1 MATVRV
7 AVAQTAVRVDNAR
20 IARVAGARGS
30 KPPPPIRRRVQAGIC
45 IFRIA
50 DGFGGRVAL
59 APRGAGKVGPQGSF
73 GHAVFVG
80 QADFG
85 IRQKEDFS
93 GDVFITAAVGDGIL
107 RDTDHGVQDSVPEVR
122 FEVGQES
129 GFGVVFVVVA
139 PHVGVARRC
148 VVAVTRGIPGR
159 GLAIQ
164 PLVNI
169 RLGIAVVSVASAV
182 TVRVRRLLRVKA
194 FQGDH
199 FLGYQARSAVGR
211 VLGSHDPPDH
221 FPVVFR
227 VRRLDDAS
235 NGQSG

>member
-1 MATVRV
+1 M
-7 AVAQTAVRVDNAR
+7 
-20 IARVAGARGS
+20 RVAGVRGS
-30 KPPPPIRRRVQAGIC
+30 KPPIPIRRRVQDGTC

-59 APRGAGKVGPQGSF
+59 APCGTGKVGPQGPF

-85 IRQKEDFS
+85 IRQKEDLS

-107 RDTDHGVQDSVPEVR
+107 CDTDHGVQDSLSEVR

-139 PHVGVARRC
+139 PHVGVVRRC

-159 GLAIQ
+159 GLAVQ
-164 PLVNI
+164 PLVDI
-169 RLGIAVVSVASAV
+169 RLGITVVSVILAV
-182 TVRVRRLLRVKA
+182 AACVRRLLRVKA

>member
-1 MATVRV
+1 M
-7 AVAQTAVRVDNAR
+7 VAQTAVRADMAR
-20 IARVAGARGS
+20 KVRVAGVRGS
-30 KPPPPIRRRVQAGIC
+30 KPPIPIRRRVQAGIC

-59 APRGAGKVGPQGSF
+59 AARGTGKVGPQGPF

-85 IRQKEDFS
+85 IRQKKDFS

-107 RDTDHGVQDSVPEVR
+107 CDTDHGVQDSLSEVR

-129 GFGVVFVVVA
+129 GFGAVFVVVA
-139 PHVGVARRC
+139 PHVVVVRRC

-159 GLAIQ
+159 GLAVQ

-182 TVRVRRLLRVKA
+182 TVRVRRLLRVEA
-194 FQGDH
+194 FQSDH
-199 FLGYQARSAVGR
+199 FLGHQARSAVGR